1 MNIKE
6 FFGILRRRK
15 WVAIQAF
22 IVIIG
27 ATVAFTY
34 LIPPVYE
41 TYAKLLIMTTPTSSS
56 SSLISS
62 SLKDFGSLVM
72 TGSDTEVNTA
82 IAMAS
87 VRPIVERVINKY
99 GLKDKWGNPMQ
110 PDNLLKPGI
119 LSHILP

>member
-6 FFGILRRRK
+6 FFNILRRRK

-27 ATVAFTY
+27 ATTALTY

-62 SLKDFGSLVM
+62 TLKDFGSLVT

-82 IAMAS
+82 IAIAS
-87 VRPIVERVINKY
+87 IRPIVEGVIKKY
-99 GLKDKWGNPMQ
+99 DLKDKNGNPMQ
-110 PDNLLKPGI
+110 PDKL
-119 LSHILP
+119 